1 MRLRFGRRPAPAPV
15 PFSGRYLTRLFIM
28 TGFCVVAIVA
38 LNVQSLRE
46 RRDRKAELENAGG
59 SGGAIQTAIAPSPF
73 GELGMGVIFSD
84 DRPKQIDEISSGP
97 LRLPDVEPGVLPPV
111 DQQLMQHVA
120 DKTSD
125 RSKTPYYHLIALAAA
140 APSDLL
146 EKHARRD
153 VTFKQ
158 LWDDPEKYRGELV
171 YLKGYVRGLQSWKP
185 TDEEYFN
192 PAKLDTLYDGYLI
205 TQDSRPNAFILVV
218 PRIADGMPIGTNI
231 SENISFAGY
240 FFKLWNYQAADGT
253 IRSAPLLIGQIVT
266 WTPAPRY
273 EGTAQLSTYLAGAF
287 ILLVMSVGGA
297 IWLINRRNLRQANVA
312 AASAEE
318 SESAAREGLAE
329 LEKLDIPDPIASLE
343 HDKPPSETT

>member
-1 MRLRFGRRPAPAPV
+1 MRLRFGRRDAAPPM

-28 TGFCVVAIVA
+28 SGFCVVAIVA

-46 RRDRKAELENAGG
+46 RRDRKLERENAGA
-59 SGGAIQTAIAPSPF
+59 SGRQIQTAIAPSPF

-84 DRPKQIDEISSGP
+84 DQPKQIDEIPSGS
-97 LRLPDVEPGVLPPV
+97 LQVPDVESGVLPPV
-111 DQQLMQHVA
+111 DQQLMLHVA

-125 RSKTPYYHLIALAAA
+125 RSKRPYYHLIALAAA

-153 VTFKQ
+153 ITFKK
-158 LWDDPEKYRGELV
+158 LWEDPEKYRGELV
-171 YLKGYVRGLQSWKP
+171 YLKGYLRGLQPWRP

-192 PAKLDTLYDGYLI
+192 PAKFETLYDGYLI
-205 TQDSRPNAFILVV
+205 TQDSRPNPFIIVV
-218 PRIADGMPIGTNI
+218 PRIADGMPIGSNI

-266 WTPAPRY
+266 WTPAPHY
-273 EGTAQLSTYLAGAF
+273 EGTAQMSTYLAVAF
-287 ILLVMSVGGA
+287 IVLVVSVGGA
-297 IWLINRRNLRQANVA
+297 IWVINRRNMRQAGVSVA
-312 AASAEE
+312 ATEE
-318 SESAAREGLAE
+318 SDSAAREGLAE
-329 LEKLDIPDPIASLE
+329 LEKMQIPDPIAALE
-343 HDKPPSETT
+343 RDPPPSERT